1 MRIQAAP
8 RGTRKANTDS
18 RGRKAGPGTRE
29 AEPEPK
35 RKSHVRTLGQ
45 RIPKAAELL
54 AQKIASEIVAEA
66 LAPGERLPLESE
78 MIEQY
83 GVGRSTVREALRVL
97 EVSGLITMRTGR
109 NGGPMVG
116 DAGPASLGRMV
127 SLFMHANGVTLGEI
141 IEARVLIEPALLRA
155 ALDSDDGTLA
165 RRAADLKRRS
175 LEGDLGS
182 KQEYR
187 LLTREFHEMIAT
199 ASNNRPLALLG
210 MALMFLTRLDHE
222 MLSMEH
228 RRKVMAEHDKILDAI
243 VAGNRKKC
251 EALMAVHMANFRAS
265 VVERQPQDMDRI
277 INWRWT

>member
-1 MRIQAAP
+1 
-8 RGTRKANTDS
+8 
-18 RGRKAGPGTRE
+18 
-29 AEPEPK
+29 
-35 RKSHVRTLGQ
+35 VRTLGQ

-175 LEGDLGS
+175 LESDLGS

-243 VAGNRKKC
+243 IAGNRKKC

-265 VVERQPQDMDRI
+265 VIERQPQDMDRI